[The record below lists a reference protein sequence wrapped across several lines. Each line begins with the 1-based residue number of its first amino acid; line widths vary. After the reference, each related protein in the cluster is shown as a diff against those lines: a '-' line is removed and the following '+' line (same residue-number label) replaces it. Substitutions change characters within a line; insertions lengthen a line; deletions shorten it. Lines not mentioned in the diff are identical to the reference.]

1 MLIFSGDKLHCGTSP
16 TDQNA
21 RVVLNI
27 NYLPGITTENIPFIP
42 DWLPMKTDKL
52 LKIYLKV
59 QECTT
64 RKQARKLI
72 KKYDKKY
79 KKLSILN
86 DH

>member
-1 MLIFSGDKLHCGTSP
+1 
-16 TDQNA
+16 
-21 RVVLNI
+21 
-27 NYLPGITTENIPFIP
+27 
-42 DWLPMKTDKL
+42 MKTDKL